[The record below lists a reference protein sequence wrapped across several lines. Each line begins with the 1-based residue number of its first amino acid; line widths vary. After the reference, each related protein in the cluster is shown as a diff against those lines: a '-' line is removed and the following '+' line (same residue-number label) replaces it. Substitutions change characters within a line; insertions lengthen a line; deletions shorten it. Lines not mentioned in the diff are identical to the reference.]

1 MADGPRCKRRKQAN
15 PRRKNEFGSLIH
27 FRVRNVLVLRSSTYP
42 VPFPLGIAQDLSELS
57 GFLLLSWIRGKD
69 VTSELVSLLI
79 TLETVMLIEIRQKF
93 LMKRGR
99 TKLKIKN
106 TGNK

>member
-1 MADGPRCKRRKQAN
+1 MVVVLG
-15 PRRKNEFGSLIH
+15 FGGFGVGFFFFFFFLFIFS
-27 FRVRNVLVLRSSTYP
+27 FSTSTYP
-42 VPFPLGIAQDLSELS
+42 VPFPLGIAQDLSGLS